1 MASNTKKPDENA
13 SAKIKIEAESSVS
26 RRKFISVAAAST
38 AGLAAA
44 CSKSETQSETSANAA
59 SPAPAAGG
67 GSDYDV
73 IVIGGGMAGAS
84 AARET
89 AQAGLRT
96 VLLEARNRLG
106 GRTYYAPFGDHKI
119 ELGANYLYWLQP
131 HIWAEVD
138 RYNLPISDTP
148 AAVNPDRWIYLKDGK
163 PVEAD
168 IASFWPKV
176 DKALADYCS
185 MSREVFPRPYDTFY
199 TDAWKKYQD
208 LSIQDRI
215 DQLDLEED
223 VRLNINAIWSI
234 MSHAPNK
241 EGSFLEMLRW
251 WANLGSNS
259 IDFNNAVSRYRL
271 RDGTISLINAMLN
284 DSNAEV
290 RLSTPVSRIEQ
301 NGSGVQVST
310 EDGQTLTARKVIVT
324 MPLNTW
330 ADIEFSPSIS
340 DIKLTTSRERH
351 VGAGNKLHA
360 KTTKDIGNVFLTAAD
375 DFGPLQYGY
384 TETTGPEGTTLLSYG
399 LDGGFDVNDIEVVQ
413 SMLQKFIPDIELE
426 ATYGYQWLYDPF
438 SKGTWCTLRPHQFKH
453 VPELQRAEGDIHF
466 ASADIATMWRGWMDG
481 GIEMGNRVGT
491 CRLQRPRLIKTTLCN
506 II

>member
-1 MASNTKKPDENA
+1 MASDTKKPEDNGP
-13 SAKIKIEAESSVS
+13 AETEKATKLDVSKPDVS
-26 RRKFISVAAAST
+26 RRTFIAATAIST

-44 CSKSETQSETSANAA
+44 C
-59 SPAPAAGG
+59 APADSQSDASTESTAAPGAQPGG

-73 IVIGGGMAGAS
+73 IVIGGGMAGAC

-96 VLLEARNRLG
+96 ILLEARNRLG
-106 GRTYYAPFGDHKI
+106 GRTYYAPFGDHNI

-138 RYNLPISDTP
+138 RYKLAISDTP

-163 PVEAD
+163 AVEAD

-176 DKALADYCS
+176 DKAMTDYCS

-199 TDAWKKYQD
+199 TDEWKKYQD
-208 LSIQDRI
+208 LTIQDRI
-215 DQLDLEED
+215 DQLDLEDD
-223 VRLNINAIWSI
+223 VRINLNAIWSI

-241 EGSFLEMLRW
+241 DGSFLEMLRW
-251 WANLGSNS
+251 WANLGNNS

-271 RDGTISLINAMLN
+271 SDGTISLINAMLN

-290 RLSTPVSRIEQ
+290 QLSTPVSRIAQ
-301 NGSGVQVST
+301 NGSGVQVTT

-330 ADIEFSPSIS
+330 TDIEFSPAIS
-340 DIKLTTSRERH
+340 EVKLTTSRERH

-360 KTTKDIGNVFLTAAD
+360 KTKRDIGNVFLTAAD

-399 LDGGFDVNDIEVVQ
+399 LDGGFDVNDLDVVQ
-413 SMLQKFIPDIELE
+413 SMLRQFIPDIELE

-481 GIEMGNRVGT
+481 GIEMGNRVGFAVASA
-491 CRLQRPRLIKTTLCN
+491 LVK
-506 II
+506 